1 MTRLANVAHF
11 TASKHLGLICTAIF
25 QSIEIK
31 SEAGRVLVI
40 ELNFDAKLSPRKISL
55 LFIRCWLFILF
66 RHKPMLTLQEKHRT
80 IDKFCL
86 ILGA

>member
-1 MTRLANVAHF
+1 MANVAHF

-55 LFIRCWLFILF
+55 LFIPVVGFSFYLDINQC
-66 RHKPMLTLQEKHRT
+66 
-80 IDKFCL
+80 
-86 ILGA
+86 